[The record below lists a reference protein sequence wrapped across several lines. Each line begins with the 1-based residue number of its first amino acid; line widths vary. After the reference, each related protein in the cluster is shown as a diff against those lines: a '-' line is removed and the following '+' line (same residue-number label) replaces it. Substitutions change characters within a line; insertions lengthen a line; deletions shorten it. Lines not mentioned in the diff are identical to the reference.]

1 MITVIMT
8 KEDVLQTL
16 SAPADMSPGRSVMWV
31 LTPEDESAAVGDS
44 VRAVIQWDS
53 EQNSLSA
60 EAVEGRN
67 VLSWVKADYN
77 ADEDGFEVSGQDYTG
92 EGADSDQ
99 RDRQSTRLHS
109 RH

>member
-1 MITVIMT
+1 
-8 KEDVLQTL
+8 
-16 SAPADMSPGRSVMWV
+16 MSPGRSVMWV

-67 VLSWVKADYN
+67 VLAWVKADYN

-92 EGADSDQ
+92 EGDDSDPRAAAAAFRRQ
-99 RDRQSTRLHS
+99 VAASLASDRERTSVV
-109 RH
+109 